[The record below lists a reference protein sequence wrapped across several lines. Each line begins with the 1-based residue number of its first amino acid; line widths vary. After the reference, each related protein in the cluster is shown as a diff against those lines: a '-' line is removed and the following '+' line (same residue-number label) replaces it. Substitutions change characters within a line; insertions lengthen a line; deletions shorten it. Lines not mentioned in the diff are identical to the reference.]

1 MATVTWVVYAY
12 SASTN
17 QKVRRFD
24 LANMQATL
32 DEATA
37 RREAEFFAGLQ
48 NTNRYLNASDWVGH
62 VEYESHGIETLDN
75 YLFHDV
81 NR

>member
-12 SASTN
+12 SPSTN

-24 LANMQATL
+24 LANMTSQS

-37 RREAEFFAGLQ
+37 KRDAEFFAGLQ
-48 NTNRYLNASDWVGH
+48 NTNQYLRVTDWVGH
-62 VEYESHGIETLDN
+62 VEYESHGVETLDG

>member
-1 MATVTWVVYAY
+1 MA
-12 SASTN
+12 N
-17 QKVRRFD
+17 
-24 LANMQATL
+24 TL

-37 RREAEFFAGLQ
+37 KRDAEFFAHLQ
-48 NTNRYLNASDWVGH
+48 NTNQYLRATDWVGH

>member
-1 MATVTWVVYAY
+1 MATQTWVVYAY
-12 SASTN
+12 SPSTN
-17 QKVRRFD
+17 QRVRRFD
-24 LANMQATL
+24 LANIASTL

-37 RREAEFFAGLQ
+37 RRDAEFFAGLQ
-48 NTNRYLNASDWVGH
+48 NTNQYLRVTDWQAH
-62 VEYESHGIETLDN
+62 VELESHGIETLDN